1 MSERWLVVSVRPDE
15 EEMRI
20 LQSMGWA
27 ADASAAAA
35 GAGAGAAGGGGG
47 PGVGLSIEEIDE
59 GGEVAAGHGAGGLTI
74 EEPDEQDPIPEIDED

>member
-1 MSERWLVVSVRPDE
+1 MAETVFCVVRPDE

-35 GAGAGAAGGGGG
+35 AGAGAAGGSGG
-47 PGVGLSIEEIDE
+47 PGMGLSIEEIDE
-59 GGEVAAGHGAGGLTI
+59 GGEAAAGHGVGGLTI

>member
-1 MSERWLVVSVRPDE
+1 MADCFCVVRPDE

-27 ADASAAAA
+27 AAA
-35 GAGAGAAGGGGG
+35 GAGADAAAGGGG
-47 PGVGLSIEEIDE
+47 PGMGLSIEEIDE
-59 GGEVAAGHGAGGLTI
+59 GGEVAAGHGVGGLTI

>member
-1 MSERWLVVSVRPDE
+1 MAEVAVLGCVVRPDE

-27 ADASAAAA
+27 AAA
-35 GAGAGAAGGGGG
+35 GAGADAAAGGGG
-47 PGVGLSIEEIDE
+47 PGMGLSIEEIDE

>member
-1 MSERWLVVSVRPDE
+1 MMAEAVFCVVRPDE

-27 ADASAAAA
+27 AAA
-35 GAGAGAAGGGGG
+35 GAGADAAAGGDG
-47 PGVGLSIEEIDE
+47 PGMGLSIEEIDE
-59 GGEVAAGHGAGGLTI
+59 GGEVAAGHGVGGLTI

>member
-1 MSERWLVVSVRPDE
+1 MVVGCVVRPDE

-47 PGVGLSIEEIDE
+47 PGMGLSIEEIDE